1 MIPCVLVYTG
11 RERARGF
18 VRAAFPRRH
27 GHAVMVRSVD
37 EFEAAIRRQLID
49 AVVIDLAGQGE
60 DHWTLAA
67 RAADFP
73 TTPFFGLLPFRTTDA
88 LAVSR
93 SAALGFADVLCEQV
107 DESSAHDIVAPLGYS
122 ARFAR
127 ALADAPEALGLN
139 SETQRR
145 TWQAIVQNAGRPVT
159 TTTLAAVMGVTR
171 EHLSRNFA
179 RDGGANLKRVIDLV
193 RLISAA
199 ELSKN
204 PGYDVRDVAA
214 VLGFA
219 SSSHLAVTTQRIAS
233 TRPASLS
240 GLRAVD
246 LIDRFVH
253 GRTRSRV
260 AGKEGL

>member
-1 MIPCVLVYTG
+1 
-11 RERARGF
+11 
-18 VRAAFPRRH
+18 
-27 GHAVMVRSVD
+27 MVRNAD
-37 EFEAAIRRQLID
+37 EFASAIRRELID
-49 AVVIDLAGQGE
+49 VVLIDLGAPGDEQ
-60 DHWTLAA
+60 WKLAA
-67 RAADFP
+67 HASDFP
-73 TTPFFGLLPFRTTDA
+73 STPFFGLLPYRTTDTESIA
-88 LAVSR
+88 RA
-93 SAALGFADVLCEQV
+93 SAFGFADVLCEQV
-107 DESSAHDIVAPLGYS
+107 DESSARDLIAPLSYS
-122 ARFAR
+122 GRFAR
-127 ALADAPEALGLN
+127 TLNEAPEQLGLTTD
-139 SETQRR
+139 TQRR
-145 TWQAIVQNAGRPVT
+145 TWQAIIQHAGRPVT
-159 TTTLAAVMGVTR
+159 TTMLAAVMGVTR

-179 RDGGANLKRVIDLV
+179 RDRGANLKRVIDLV

-246 LIDRFVH
+246 LIDRFVQ

-260 AGKEGL
+260 AVKGSL